1 MDMIGIMITAT
12 NNYFPLGLRFVHRYL
27 RFSKQAEET
36 LFFFLSEK
44 DPSEY
49 LKQHE
54 STKVIWI
61 KTEHSNWL
69 EGVNNRFK
77 NTIDFVF
84 GKNIDYIY
92 NIDSDTNFDKSFEL
106 PKVNGIVAG
115 EHFGNNSWMK
125 DRKNYDRNP
134 QSMSYVPENT
144 QLPQMYYLGA
154 FWGGEVS
161 KVKEMCATLYFWQ
174 VQDKTIN
181 YEPGV
186 NDESYLNKYLHYN
199 PPNYTILYKD
209 FPMMIS
215 CKGGIQNIR
224 YNNPAQIEKLLKDI
238 KIANNWNILNGVVQH
253 D

>member
-1 MDMIGIMITAT
+1 MIGIMITAT

-36 LFFFLSEK
+36 LFFFFSEK

>member
-1 MDMIGIMITAT
+1 MIGIIITAT

-27 RFSKQAEET
+27 RFSKQADET
-36 LFFFLSEK
+36 LFFFFSER

-61 KTEHSNWL
+61 KTEHKNWL

-77 NTIDFVF
+77 NTVEFIF
-84 GKNIDYIY
+84 GKDIDYIY
-92 NIDSDTNFDKSFEL
+92 NIDSDTNFNKHFEL

-115 EHFGNNSWMK
+115 EHFGNNTWMK
-125 DRKNYDRNP
+125 DRKGYDRNP
-134 QSMSYVPENT
+134 QSMAYIPEDT
-144 QLPQMYYLGA
+144 KLPQMYYLGA
-154 FWGGEVS
+154 FWGGEIL
-161 KVKEMCATLYFWQ
+161 KVKEMCSALHSWQ
-174 VQDKTIN
+174 LEDRKIN

-186 NDESYLNKYLHYN
+186 NDESYLNKYFHYN
-199 PPNYTILYKD
+199 PPDYTILYKD
-209 FPMMIS
+209 FPMMVS

-224 YNNPAQIEKLLKDI
+224 LYDSNQINNLLNNI
-238 KIANNWNILNGVVQH
+238 KNAGNWNILHGAVVN